1 MPEQNNSDR
10 APEAAKCDLATLDQP
25 FFAARIGKTL
35 RVPFE
40 NIADVELSLV
50 EVSELKES
58 KRQARFAVLFRG
70 PLEVPLAQGSYVV
83 ELEETGRFDLFLVPV
98 GRDEQGYSY
107 EAVFN
112 RMLSENA
119 E

>member
-1 MPEQNNSDR
+1 MSKQNESDR
-10 APEAAKCDLATLDQP
+10 APEVAKCDVATLDHS
-25 FFAARIGKTL
+25 FFAARIGTTL

-40 NIADVELSLV
+40 NIADVELSLL
-50 EVSELKES
+50 EVSDLKES
-58 KRQARFAVLFRG
+58 RRQERFAVLFRG

-83 ELEETGRFDLFLVPV
+83 ALEGTGVFDLFLVPV

-112 RMLSENA
+112 RLLSEKS
-119 E
+119 